1 MKLRRTWRGNK
12 RDSKK
17 GPAGKP
23 ARKAAVARVM
33 AATAGALRGRRGW
46 AAGGAA
52 VVVVLGVLGAW
63 FLTGGQDGPPDPRAR
78 QYTEVDACLL
88 TGEKGIAPGTP
99 AASVW
104 EGMRKASLETRA
116 RVNYVPV
123 TGPQS
128 VDNVRPFFNSLIQR
142 QCEVVLAVGTSQV
155 QVTRAAA
162 GKNPD
167 VRFVVVD
174 GTSGTKAVHAG
185 NVTVAKPGGSVK
197 ETVAESIRQAVRMA
211 ER

>member
-1 MKLRRTWRGNK
+1 MKIRRTWRGNK
-12 RDSKK
+12 RDNKR
-17 GPAGKP
+17 GKP

-33 AATAGALRGRRGW
+33 AATAGAVRGRRGW
-46 AAGGAA
+46 AVGGAG
-52 VVVVLGVLGAW
+52 VLVLGVLGAW
-63 FLTGGQDGPPDPRAR
+63 LLIPDDQDGPPDPRAR
-78 QYTEVDACLL
+78 QYAEIDACLL
-88 TGEKGIAPGTP
+88 TGEKGITPGTP
-99 AASVW
+99 AAPVW
-104 EGMRKASLETRA
+104 EGMQKASLETLA

-162 GKNPD
+162 GKHPE

-174 GTSGTKAVHAG
+174 GTSGTKAAKEVKAG
-185 NVTVAKPGGSVK
+185 NVTVAKPDRSLQ
-197 ETVAESIRQAVRMA
+197 ETVAESIRQAVQMA
-211 ER
+211 EK

>member
-1 MKLRRTWRGNK
+1 MKIRRTWRGNK
-12 RDSKK
+12 RDNKK
-17 GPAGKP
+17 GRP

-46 AAGGAA
+46 AAGGAG
-52 VVVVLGVLGAW
+52 VLVLGVLGAW
-63 FLTGGQDGPPDPRAR
+63 LLTGDQDGPPDPRAR
-78 QYTEVDACLL
+78 QYAEVDACLL
-88 TGEKGIAPGTP
+88 TGEEGITPGTP

-104 EGMRKASLETRA
+104 EGMQKASLETLA

-128 VDNVRPFFNSLIQR
+128 VDNVGPFFNSLIQR

-162 GKNPD
+162 AKHPE

-174 GTSGTKAVHAG
+174 GTSGTKAVKAVKAG
-185 NVTVAKPGGSVK
+185 NVTVAKPDGSLQ

-211 ER
+211 EK